1 MKITPENERK
11 ISELLEK
18 MSVRDKILQMF
29 QMDKS
34 AHKEEFPTLSEE
46 NLGSYL
52 SIMGDEVEALRQK
65 AKATEHAIPPIF
77 GIDAIHGHA
86 WRPFATIFPSQLAM
100 ACSWNEELIEEMGA
114 ATAKEVNA
122 DGLDWVFSPVLCI
135 ARDTRW
141 GRVDETFGEDPYL
154 IGKLGAAIIRGYER
168 DGLVASCAKH
178 YIGYGEATGGRD
190 SYDTEVTMRKVREVF
205 LPPFKEAVEA
215 GASTVM
221 TAYGTLDGTPMTAHR
236 ELLTDILRGELGF
249 EGFVV
254 TDYCNY
260 KLISTKHRVAQDARE
275 AARLGIT
282 AGNDMSMNTVAF
294 IDAAVAEAECGN
306 IPMETIDE
314 AVRRILRVKFALGLF
329 EEKERM
335 PKSVIACK
343 EHRRLNHALT
353 CESLVLLKNNGVL
366 PIDNSPEKAPKSI
379 AVIGPNAN
387 GMENQYGDWTFTSHR
402 EPAEYKRMK
411 NDRYTVLAGMREI
424 FPDSEIKYCLGC
436 PVSGEEG
443 ADIAEAVRLA
453 ESADLTV
460 LVLGDDLSQ
469 NGEAKDRAK
478 LELTGKQTELLAAV
492 KAVGKPLVTV
502 MVTGKPL
509 CIGDV
514 LEKSDAVVQ
523 MFCGSDLGG
532 LAAAELIA
540 GKFNPSGKLPISYP
554 RSVGALP
561 CYYNGYSSWH
571 WGGYCDEERGAL
583 LSFGYG
589 LSFTEY
595 EYSDMEV
602 SERTVKN
609 GENFTVSANVTNKG
623 KMAGKE
629 TVQLYITD
637 HFSSVMTPRI
647 NLRGF
652 KKIHLEPGET
662 KRVCFTVT
670 PGDLALVNRR
680 EETVVEPGK
689 FTVYIAPCVPDFTY
703 EEEKMAKIVEII
715 E

>member
-1 MKITPENERK
+1 MKIIHETEQK
-11 ISELLEK
+11 ITAMLEK
-18 MSVRDKILQMF
+18 MSTRDKILQMF

-34 AHKEEFPTLSEE
+34 AHKDEFPALSEE

-52 SIMGDEVEALRQK
+52 SIMGGEVDELRQK

-86 WRPFATIFPSQLAM
+86 FRPYATVFPSQLAM

-168 DGLVASCAKH
+168 DGLVVSCAKH
-178 YIGYGEATGGRD
+178 YIGYGEATGARD

-205 LPPFKEAVEA
+205 LPPFKEAIDA
-215 GASTVM
+215 GTSTFM
-221 TAYGTLDGTPMTAHR
+221 TAYGTLDGTPLTSHK

-254 TDYCNY
+254 TDYRNF
-260 KLISTKHRVAQDARE
+260 KLISTKHRVAHDVRE

-282 AGNDMSMNTVAF
+282 AGNDMSMNTTEF
-294 IDAAVAEAECGN
+294 IDAAVAEVECGN
-306 IPMETIDE
+306 IPMEQIDL

-335 PKSVIACK
+335 PQSIIGCK
-343 EHRRLNHALT
+343 EHRELNHKLT
-353 CESLVLLKNNGVL
+353 RESLVLLKNNGVL
-366 PIDNSPEKAPKSI
+366 PIASEPGAAPKKI
-379 AVIGPNAN
+379 AVIGPNADN
-387 GMENQYGDWTFTSHR
+387 MVNQYSDWTYTSHR
-402 EPAEYKRMK
+402 EPKEYKSIK
-411 NDRYTVLAGMREI
+411 SESYTLLRGMREI
-424 FPDSEIKYCLGC
+424 FAYSEIKYCLGC
-436 PVSGEEG
+436 PISGEDG
-443 ADIAEAVRLA
+443 ANIEEAVRLA

-460 LVLGDDLSQ
+460 LALGDELAQ
-469 NGEAKDRAK
+469 NGEAKDRAH
-478 LELTGKQTELLAAV
+478 LELSGKQNELLAAL
-492 KAVGKPLVTV
+492 KATGKHIVTV
-502 MVTGKPL
+502 LITGKPL
-509 CIGDV
+509 CISEV
-514 LEKSDAVVQ
+514 LESSDAVVQ
-523 MFCGSDLGG
+523 MFSGSDLGG
-532 LAAAELIA
+532 LCASELIA
-540 GKFNPSGKLPISYP
+540 GKFNPCGKLPISYP
-554 RSVGALP
+554 RSAGSLP

-571 WGGYCDEERGAL
+571 WGKYCDEEKGAL
-583 LSFGYG
+583 LSFGHG

-602 SERTVKN
+602 SARKVKS
-609 GENFTVSANVTNKG
+609 GESFNVFANITNTG
-623 KMAGKE
+623 KIAGEE

-637 HFSSVMTPRI
+637 HYSSVMTPRI

-670 PGDLALVNRR
+670 PADLALVNRK
-680 EETVVEPGK
+680 EETVVEPGE
-689 FTVYIAPCVPDFTY
+689 FTVYIAPCAPDFTY
-703 EEEKMAKIVEII
+703 EEESLAKIIEII